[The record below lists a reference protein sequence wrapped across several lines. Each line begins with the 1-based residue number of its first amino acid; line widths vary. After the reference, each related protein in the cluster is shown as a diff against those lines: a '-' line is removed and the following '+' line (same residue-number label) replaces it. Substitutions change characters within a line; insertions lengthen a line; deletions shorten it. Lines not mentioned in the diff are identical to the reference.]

1 MIYKR
6 FTYLIFL
13 SFSVLNAYSQS
24 TVRQQYVT
32 TYAQIAVDEM
42 NRSGIPASITLAQ
55 GILESGDGQ
64 SDLARKS
71 KNHFGIKC
79 HNDWTGERVYHDD
92 DEKDEC
98 FRKYKNVRFSFEDH
112 TDFLVRGSRYDFL
125 FDLDLSDYKGW
136 AKGLKKAGYAT
147 SPSYA
152 DRLIKIIEAA
162 ELYAYDDLQVNT
174 LQVSVRNAL
183 YDKGSE
189 VNQRNRV
196 VRGNKKKF
204 VIHRVKH
211 LTGISPF
218 IELKSVESIE
228 AVADS
233 MQMRL
238 AVLLDIND
246 ATWET
251 IFQAGDR
258 VYVDYK
264 KSNAQQKW
272 MKVVFGQDM
281 RRISQAYGIKLKKLY
296 KYNNYEVGQQPKVGE
311 QLRLKQWGVFEKR
324 GR

>member
-24 TVRQQYVT
+24 TVRQQYVA

-79 HNDWTGERVYHDD
+79 HKDWTGERVYHDD

-174 LQVSVRNAL
+174 LQVSVRNAPD
-183 YDKGSE
+183 DKGTK

-218 IELKSVESIE
+218 IELKSGESIE
-228 AVADS
+228 SVADS
-233 MQMRL
+233 IQMRL

-264 KSNAQQKW
+264 KPNAQQKW

>member
-24 TVRQQYVT
+24 TVRQQYVA

-71 KNHFGIKC
+71 NNHFGIKC

-174 LQVSVRNAL
+174 LQVSVRNAPD
-183 YDKGSE
+183 DKGTK

>member
-24 TVRQQYVT
+24 TVRQQYVA

-79 HNDWTGERVYHDD
+79 HKDWTGERVYHDD

-174 LQVSVRNAL
+174 LQVSVRNAPD
-183 YDKGSE
+183 DKGTK

-264 KSNAQQKW
+264 KPNAQQKW

>member
-1 MIYKR
+1 MIDKR
-6 FTYLIFL
+6 FIYLIFL
-13 SFSVLNAYSQS
+13 SFSGLIAHSQS

-71 KNHFGIKC
+71 NNHFGIKC
-79 HNDWTGERVYHDD
+79 HKDWTGERVYHDD
-92 DEKDEC
+92 DEKGEC

-162 ELYAYDDLQVNT
+162 ELYAYDDLQVSN
-174 LQVSVRNAL
+174 LQVSGRDPSDN
-183 YDKGSE
+183 KGPK
-189 VNQRNRV
+189 VNLKNRFD
-196 VRGNKKKF
+196 RGNKKNF
-204 VIHRVKH
+204 VMHRVKY
-211 LTGISPF
+211 LTGLSPF
-218 IELKSVESIE
+218 IELKSGESIE

-246 ATWET
+246 ANWET
-251 IFQAGDR
+251 LFQAGDR

-272 MKVVFGQDM
+272 MKVGLGQDM
-281 RRISQAYGIKLKKLY
+281 RTISQAYGIKLKKLY
-296 KYNNYEVGQQPKVGE
+296 KYNDYRVGQQPKVGE
-311 QLRLKQWGVFEKR
+311 QLRLKQWGVFEKKER
-324 GR
+324 

>member
-24 TVRQQYVT
+24 TVRQQYVA

-79 HNDWTGERVYHDD
+79 HKDWTGERVYHDD

-125 FDLDLSDYKGW
+125 FDLDQSDYKGW

-174 LQVSVRNAL
+174 LQVSVRNAPD
-183 YDKGSE
+183 DKGTK

-218 IELKSVESIE
+218 IELKSIESIE

-264 KSNAQQKW
+264 KPNAQQKW

-296 KYNNYEVGQQPKVGE
+296 KYNNYGVGQQPKVGE

>member
-24 TVRQQYVT
+24 TVRQQYVA

-71 KNHFGIKC
+71 NNHFGIKC

-98 FRKYKNVRFSFEDH
+98 FRKYKNVQFSFEDH

-125 FDLDLSDYKGW
+125 FDLDQSDYKAW

-162 ELYAYDDLQVNT
+162 ELYAYDDLQVST
-174 LQVSVRNAL
+174 LLVSGRNAPDDNGTKVIL
-183 YDKGSE
+183 K
-189 VNQRNRV
+189 NRS

-204 VIHRVKH
+204 VMHRVKH

-218 IELKSVESIE
+218 IELKSIESIE

-251 IFQAGDR
+251 IFQVGDR

-311 QLRLKQWGVFEKR
+311 QLRLKQWSVFEKR

>member
-24 TVRQQYVT
+24 TVRQQYVA

-64 SDLARKS
+64 SDLACKS

-79 HNDWTGERVYHDD
+79 HKDWTGERVYHDD

-152 DRLIKIIEAA
+152 DRLIKIIEVA

-174 LQVSVRNAL
+174 LQVSVRNAPD
-183 YDKGSE
+183 DKGTK

-264 KSNAQQKW
+264 KPNAQQKW

>member
-24 TVRQQYVT
+24 TVRQQYVA

-71 KNHFGIKC
+71 NNHFGIKC
-79 HNDWTGERVYHDD
+79 HKDWTGERVYHDD

-174 LQVSVRNAL
+174 LQVSVRNAPD
-183 YDKGSE
+183 DKGTK

-264 KSNAQQKW
+264 KPNAQQKW

>member
-24 TVRQQYVT
+24 TVRQQYVA

-64 SDLARKS
+64 SDLARQS
-71 KNHFGIKC
+71 NNHFGIKC

-98 FRKYKNVRFSFEDH
+98 FRKYKNVQFSFEDH

-125 FDLDLSDYKGW
+125 FDLDQSDYKGW

-174 LQVSVRNAL
+174 LQVSGRNTPDDNGTKVSL
-183 YDKGSE
+183 K
-189 VNQRNRV
+189 NRA

-204 VIHRVKH
+204 VMHRVKH
-211 LTGISPF
+211 LTGTTPF

-228 AVADS
+228 SVADS

-272 MKVVFGQDM
+272 MKVEFGQDM

-324 GR
+324 VR

>member
-24 TVRQQYVT
+24 TVRQQYVA

-79 HNDWTGERVYHDD
+79 HKDWTGERVYHDD

-152 DRLIKIIEAA
+152 D
-162 ELYAYDDLQVNT
+162 
-174 LQVSVRNAL
+174 
-183 YDKGSE
+183 
-189 VNQRNRV
+189 
-196 VRGNKKKF
+196 
-204 VIHRVKH
+204 
-211 LTGISPF
+211 
-218 IELKSVESIE
+218 
-228 AVADS
+228 
-233 MQMRL
+233 
-238 AVLLDIND
+238 
-246 ATWET
+246 
-251 IFQAGDR
+251 
-258 VYVDYK
+258 
-264 KSNAQQKW
+264 
-272 MKVVFGQDM
+272 
-281 RRISQAYGIKLKKLY
+281 
-296 KYNNYEVGQQPKVGE
+296 
-311 QLRLKQWGVFEKR
+311 
-324 GR
+324 

>member
-1 MIYKR
+1 M
-6 FTYLIFL
+6 
-13 SFSVLNAYSQS
+13 LNAYSQS
-24 TVRQQYVT
+24 TVRQQYVA

-71 KNHFGIKC
+71 NNHFGIKC

-98 FRKYKNVRFSFEDH
+98 FRKYKNVQFSFEDH

-125 FDLDLSDYKGW
+125 FDLDQSDYKGW

-174 LQVSVRNAL
+174 LQVSVRNAPD
-183 YDKGSE
+183 DKGTK

-264 KSNAQQKW
+264 KPNAQQKW

>member
-6 FTYLIFL
+6 FTYFIFL

-24 TVRQQYVT
+24 TVRQQYVA

-71 KNHFGIKC
+71 NNHFGIKC
-79 HNDWTGERVYHDD
+79 HKDWTGERVYHDD

-98 FRKYKNVRFSFEDH
+98 FRKYKNVQFSFEDH

-125 FDLDLSDYKGW
+125 FDLDQSDYKGW

-174 LQVSVRNAL
+174 LQVSVRNAP
-183 YDKGSE
+183 DDNGTK

>member
-24 TVRQQYVT
+24 TVRQQYVA

-71 KNHFGIKC
+71 NNHFGIKC

-98 FRKYKNVRFSFEDH
+98 FRKYKNVQFSFEDH

-152 DRLIKIIEAA
+152 DRLIKIIEVA

-174 LQVSVRNAL
+174 LQVSVRNAPD
-183 YDKGSE
+183 DKGTK

-264 KSNAQQKW
+264 KPNAQQKW

>member
-24 TVRQQYVT
+24 TVRQQYVA

-64 SDLARKS
+64 SDLACKS

-79 HNDWTGERVYHDD
+79 HKDWTGERVYHDD

-174 LQVSVRNAL
+174 LQVSVRNAPD
-183 YDKGSE
+183 DKGTK

-264 KSNAQQKW
+264 KPNAQQKW

>member
-24 TVRQQYVT
+24 TVRQQYVA

-79 HNDWTGERVYHDD
+79 HKDWTGERVYHDD

-174 LQVSVRNAL
+174 LQVSVRNAPD
-183 YDKGSE
+183 DKGTK

-251 IFQAGDR
+251 IFQVGDR

>member
-24 TVRQQYVT
+24 TVRQQYVA

-79 HNDWTGERVYHDD
+79 HKDWTGERVYHDD

-174 LQVSVRNAL
+174 LQVSVRNAPD
-183 YDKGSE
+183 DKGTK

>member
-13 SFSVLNAYSQS
+13 SFSVLIVYSQS

-64 SDLARKS
+64 SDLANKS
-71 KNHFGIKC
+71 NNHFGIKC
-79 HNDWTGERVYHDD
+79 HNDWTGDRVYHDD

-125 FDLDLSDYKGW
+125 FDLDQSDYKGW

-183 YDKGSE
+183 DDKGSE

-218 IELKSVESIE
+218 IELKSGESME
-228 AVADS
+228 SVADS
-233 MQMRL
+233 IQMRL

-272 MKVVFGQDM
+272 MKVRLGQDM
-281 RRISQAYGIKLKKLY
+281 RMISQAYGIKLKKLY

>member
-1 MIYKR
+1 M
-6 FTYLIFL
+6 
-13 SFSVLNAYSQS
+13 LNAYSQS
-24 TVRQQYVT
+24 TVRQQYVA

-79 HNDWTGERVYHDD
+79 HKDWTGERVYHDD

-174 LQVSVRNAL
+174 LQVSVRNAPD
-183 YDKGSE
+183 DKGTK

-264 KSNAQQKW
+264 KPNAQQKW

>member
-24 TVRQQYVT
+24 TVRQQYVA

-79 HNDWTGERVYHDD
+79 HKDWTGERVYHDD

-152 DRLIKIIEAA
+152 DHLIKIIEAA

-174 LQVSVRNAL
+174 LQVSVRNAPD
-183 YDKGSE
+183 DKGTK

-311 QLRLKQWGVFEKR
+311 QLRLKQWGVFERR

>member
-13 SFSVLNAYSQS
+13 SFSVLIVYSQS
-24 TVRQQYVT
+24 TVRQQYVA

-79 HNDWTGERVYHDD
+79 HKDWTGERVYHDD

-174 LQVSVRNAL
+174 LQVSVRNAPD
-183 YDKGSE
+183 DKGTK

-264 KSNAQQKW
+264 KPNAQQKW

>member
-24 TVRQQYVT
+24 TVRQQYVA

-64 SDLARKS
+64 SDLACKS

-79 HNDWTGERVYHDD
+79 HKDWTGERVYHDD

-152 DRLIKIIEAA
+152 DRLIKIIEVA

-174 LQVSVRNAL
+174 LQVSVRNAPD
-183 YDKGSE
+183 DKGTK